1 LNAKIYVVKKGDS
14 LSSLALQFY
23 GRASLWPEIFAL
35 NAIRR
40 QGWPP
45 VLTDPNQLRIGLQIF
60 IPNRGSLPPM
70 KRHPAQRTF
79 PKVAPQTAP
88 AVSQISSSGTPRP
101 LAVVNGKPPLPA
113 NGAKPSNG
121 THQIDLTHLNS
132 CPFKYELD
140 VMPPIKTET
149 AEFQFEATYKG
160 QIYIWVDKQI
170 STANI
175 TQKGFEVIAKAE
187 TDNALG
193 KMVNS
198 GKISVDWVGKKVT
211 YENLMTINARG
222 APPSNIATGFVV
234 DSTNP
239 NPALRVKFSWP
250 QLSGK
255 LMPDILYIATN
266 LQIVLDIRK
275 KIQPPQ
281 SPGAQPVTAP
291 APNFATNAYQ
301 APSPNFA
308 TGASPNSR
316 PAPVVATAAGSDRP
330 WWDRPSIL
338 YTAAAVIVTASVA
351 ADIFTLGLDAEKDP
365 FTGAAALSLVR
376 MAATR

>member
-1 LNAKIYVVKKGDS
+1 VKKGDS
-14 LSSLALQFY
+14 LSALALQFY
-23 GRASLWPEIFAL
+23 GRASLWPEIFAF
-35 NAIRR
+35 NAMRR

-45 VLTDPNQLRIGLQIF
+45 VLTDPNQLRIGQKIF

-79 PKVAPQTAP
+79 PKVVPQTAP
-88 AVSQISSSGTPRP
+88 AVSQGSPSGATRP
-101 LAVVNGKPPLPA
+101 LAVVNGKPSSQA
-113 NGAKPSNG
+113 TGAKPSG
-121 THQIDLTHLNS
+121 GDRHIDVTNVNS
-132 CPFKYELD
+132 YPFKYELD
-140 VMPPIKTET
+140 LMPPIKTEN
-149 AEFQFEATYKG
+149 AEFEFEATYKG
-160 QIYIWVDKQI
+160 QLYIWVDKQI

-175 TQKGFEVIAKAE
+175 THKGFEVIAKTEAD
-187 TDNALG
+187 TVLG

-198 GKISVDWVGKKVT
+198 GKISVDWYSKKIS
-211 YENLMTINARG
+211 YENLITMNAVG
-222 APPSNIATGFVV
+222 APSSNIATGVVV
-234 DSTNP
+234 DSSNP
-239 NPALRVKFSWP
+239 NPALRVKFTWP
-250 QLSGK
+250 LAQGK
-255 LMPDILYIATN
+255 LVPDILYIATN

-291 APNFATNAYQ
+291 APNFATNAFT
-301 APSPNFA
+301 APAPNFA
-308 TGASPNSR
+308 TGASPKS
-316 PAPVVATAAGSDRP
+316 ATAAIATTGAGSDRP

-351 ADIFTLGLDAEKDP
+351 TDILTLGLDAEKDP